1 MATATAVPRF
11 HRRPEARP
19 EELLEAAL
27 AVFGERGFRA
37 TTLEEVAARAGVSK
51 GTVYLYFASKDDLFR
66 AVVETKVVALIASAE
81 AMARTHAG
89 SASELLVKV
98 VHLMWDAMS
107 RPDMVRMARLVQAEL
122 TQFPE
127 VRRFYFEQVVQR
139 HRRLQ
144 QSIAA
149 HGVAN
154 GEFRRE
160 ATVIVPR
167 LVPSLVMQL
176 NQTRFLF
183 GDLDRA
189 APSPDGLCEVMLTL
203 VLHGIGK
210 PVVARANRHG
220 RKTANKAKTARAGT
234 SGMATAH
241 KRGKAKGRKR

>member
-139 HRRLQ
+139 HLR
-144 QSIAA
+144 
-149 HGVAN
+149 
-154 GEFRRE
+154 
-160 ATVIVPR
+160 
-167 LVPSLVMQL
+167 
-176 NQTRFLF
+176 
-183 GDLDRA
+183 LDRK
-189 APSPDGLCEVMLTL
+189 S
-203 VLHGIGK
+203 
-210 PVVARANRHG
+210 VV
-220 RKTANKAKTARAGT
+220 
-234 SGMATAH
+234 
-241 KRGKAKGRKR
+241 